1 MKQTNRK
8 EFLAQAAALA
18 GIMIVPR
25 FVLGGPGYTA
35 PSDMATLGF
44 IGAGRQA
51 ITLQRNFA
59 DTGKV
64 KMITACD
71 VYGSKLAH
79 FVGLLNDLPNQSSNA
94 CTTYGDFREV
104 LSRKDVD
111 AVVIATPDHW
121 HGVMAVMAAEAKKD
135 IYCEKPLALTVRE
148 GRDIADA
155 VARNKVVFQTGS
167 MQRSSPE
174 FRQTANLVRNGY
186 LGEITAI
193 HVNIGGPPLP
203 FDLPAESVPADLD
216 WRLWLGPN
224 DAVPYNHELNPVIG
238 DPLWARWRYYKG
250 LGGGDMTDWGAHM
263 FDIVQ
268 WALDMDGKGP
278 VKITPPDGQAYPVLT
293 YTYENG
299 IRMTQ
304 SDSEQ
309 GRFIVFEGTEG
320 RIRVQ
325 RRRLETTP
333 ESLKDR
339 VFGPNEKQVYH
350 SDNHYLD
357 FLQAMKT
364 RKNPICPA
372 EVGQRTNTVCT
383 IGNIAYELGRPL
395 TWDYTREAFIDDVA
409 ANKLLG
415 RQLNTGWAS
424 GG

>member
-1 MKQTNRK
+1 MKLNRK
-8 EFLAQAAALA
+8 EFLAQAMALS
-18 GIMIVPR
+18 GIMIVPSA
-25 FVLGGPGYTA
+25 VLGGRGYLA
-35 PSDMATLGF
+35 PSDCVTLGF

-51 ITLQRNFA
+51 LTLQRHFA

-64 KMITACD
+64 KIIAASD
-71 VYGSKLAH
+71 VYESKLSY
-79 FVGLLNDLPNQSSNA
+79 FVAQLDGLQGQSANA
-94 CTTYGDFREV
+94 CTAYGDFRE
-104 LSRKDVD
+104 LLARKDVD

-121 HGVMAVMAAEAKKD
+121 HGVMAVMAAEARKD

-148 GRDIADA
+148 GRDIVDA
-155 VARNKVVFQTGS
+155 VERNNVVFQTGS

-174 FRQTANLVRNGY
+174 FRQAVNLIRNGY
-186 LGEITAI
+186 LGQITSV
-193 HVNIGGPPLP
+193 HVNIGGPPVS
-203 FDLPAESVPADLD
+203 FDLPEEPVPVDLD
-216 WRLWLGPN
+216 WKRWLGPN
-224 DAVPYNHELNPVIG
+224 EPVWYNHELNPVIS

-278 VKITPPDGQAYPVLT
+278 VRVVPPDSQAYPMLT
-293 YTYENG
+293 YTYERG

-325 RRRLETTP
+325 RRRLEVTP
-333 ESLKDR
+333 ETLKDR
-339 VFGPNEKQVYH
+339 VFGADEKLVYQ

-372 EVGQRTNTVCT
+372 AIGHSTNTVCT

-395 TWDYTREAFIDDVA
+395 TWDYRREAFVDDAA
-409 ANKLLG
+409 ANGLLA
-415 RQLNTGWAS
+415 RQLGADWAV
-424 GG
+424 